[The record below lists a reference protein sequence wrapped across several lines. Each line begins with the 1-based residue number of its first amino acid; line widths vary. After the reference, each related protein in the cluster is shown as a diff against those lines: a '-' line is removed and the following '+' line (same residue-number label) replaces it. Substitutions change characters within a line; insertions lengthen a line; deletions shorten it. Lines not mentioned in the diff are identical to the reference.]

1 MKNKRV
7 LYLIIVLAL
16 IVASVAVYFVVEA
29 ILDKSGNDD
38 KVNAPVSLRFNILEE
53 PVKAANITFDD
64 MEGNRYSMSDFE
76 DKNVIINFWAV
87 FCGPC
92 VTELP
97 DFDKAVKE
105 FESMNTILLAINI
118 VEPKPEVQE
127 FIDNINLSNLGF
139 YMDVDGNSAYTYS
152 VSTIPRTLVI
162 NKEGYII
169 AAATGAVTYDDLMAM
184 ADILD

>member
-7 LYLIIVLAL
+7 LYLLIALAL
-16 IVASVAVYFVVEA
+16 IAASIVVYFTIDA
-29 ILDKSGNDD
+29 ILDKSKTNDSEL
-38 KVNAPVSLRFNILEE
+38 KPSSLRFNILEE
-53 PVKAANITFDD
+53 PVKAVDINFSD
-64 MEGNRYSMSDFE
+64 MQGNRYTLSDFK

-105 FESMNTILLAINI
+105 FESMDTILLAINI
-118 VEPKPEVQE
+118 VEPKDEVQD
-127 FIDNINLSNLGF
+127 FIDNMKLTDLDF

-169 AAATGAVTYDDLMAM
+169 AAASGAVTYDDLMAL
-184 ADILD
+184 ADFLD